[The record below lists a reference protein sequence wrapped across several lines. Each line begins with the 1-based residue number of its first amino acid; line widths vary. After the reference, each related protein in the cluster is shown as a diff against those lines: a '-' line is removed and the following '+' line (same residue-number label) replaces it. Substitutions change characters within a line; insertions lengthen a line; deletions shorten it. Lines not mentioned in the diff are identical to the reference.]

1 MNILHINCN
10 YLHTPLYSEMIS
22 RLNVFHENTIV
33 MPRKIH
39 ETYPISENVKYGTEF
54 LINDKIFNKSD
65 RFLYFKKQKK
75 IKKWLNSNSVD
86 FNNFDIIHAHTLFSD
101 GYWAYKSGKPYIIT
115 VRNTDLNY
123 FMKYYKHLR
132 HIGKKILRNS
142 SKIIF
147 LSKMYEER
155 TINELF
161 KSKERQSI
169 FNKSV
174 VIPNGINDFWIK
186 NSLTKQH
193 NEEPKTNIV
202 FTGKIL
208 KNKNLKLVTSALK
221 TTGDNYKLYVI
232 GKIDDISYFDQAKD
246 DFDFTYLGE
255 KDKSEIVEIYKEM
268 DIFVLPSFHETF
280 GLVYLEALTQ
290 GLPIIYTRNEG
301 IDNYFE
307 EGKVGY
313 SVDPK
318 SITSFVDSLINI
330 DKNYEYIINN
340 INKIDKNKFSWDMNV
355 ERHLEIYEES
365 LQKRI

>member
-193 NEEPKTNIV
+193 NEEPKTN
-202 FTGKIL
+202 
-208 KNKNLKLVTSALK
+208 
-221 TTGDNYKLYVI
+221 
-232 GKIDDISYFDQAKD
+232 
-246 DFDFTYLGE
+246 
-255 KDKSEIVEIYKEM
+255 
-268 DIFVLPSFHETF
+268 
-280 GLVYLEALTQ
+280 
-290 GLPIIYTRNEG
+290 
-301 IDNYFE
+301 
-307 EGKVGY
+307 
-313 SVDPK
+313 
-318 SITSFVDSLINI
+318 
-330 DKNYEYIINN
+330 
-340 INKIDKNKFSWDMNV
+340 
-355 ERHLEIYEES
+355 
-365 LQKRI
+365 